1 MVWPAA
7 ATIAVCVV
15 LSALLSADH
24 ARDVWH
30 TGAFYDTDDAMRA
43 VQLRGWLAG
52 QSWYDL
58 SVQRLDPPAGVFMH
72 WSRIVDM
79 PLAALVSL
87 ATPFFGAEMA
97 ERFARLIFPAM
108 CLAALFASAGWTAS
122 VLGGRRAVL
131 PAIILCFLG
140 APFLGQFVP
149 GRIDHHAPQIV
160 LLMLMTGGLM
170 AAYEPRRARYAGL
183 AALCAALSL
192 SISLENLPL
201 IALMVA
207 SLPLAFVTQ
216 GAHVRSALLWF
227 AAAFAVA
234 IVGLFVATVGPAHR
248 FEAACDALS
257 IAHVGA
263 ALVGCAVLAGLAAGT
278 TYLAS
283 ARARLIAVCASAP
296 LPILALRVTGPQCL
310 GDPFVALDP
319 LVRDIWLHH
328 VGEVEPLLSFLRTS
342 EWTALA
348 MVVPLVI
355 ALALAGVGARDGTG
369 VSRGRY
375 ALLAALLAMTLAVA
389 GWGIRALTSGLPLVA
404 VVGAPWLLRATDRV
418 GGGRLTRIAA
428 ATLAALPLS
437 PLLLTILLPA
447 DAAPS
452 SEGGT
457 LACVRP
463 AALAPLAT
471 LEPGTILAPID
482 MGSHLLAFTPHGV
495 FAAPYHR
502 DNAGNRLAIDALMAT
517 PDEARAIVEKAG
529 ATYIAVC
536 ATSGQAKVMTAR
548 APHGLAA
555 MLLAGQTP
563 DWLEPVALASPQKVF
578 RVRQPWGLRT
588 TTGG

>member
-1 MVWPAA
+1 MWPAA

-15 LSALLSADH
+15 LSTLLSADH

-58 SVQRLDPPAGVFMH
+58 SVPRLDPPAGVFMH

-87 ATPFFGAEMA
+87 ATPFFGAELA

-122 VLGGRRAVL
+122 VLGGRRTVR

-170 AAYEPRRARYAGL
+170 AAYAPCRARYAGL

-192 SISLENLPL
+192 SISLENLPF
-201 IALMVA
+201 IALLVA
-207 SLPLAFVTQ
+207 SLPLLFVTQ
-216 GAHVRSALLWF
+216 GAQARSALAWF
-227 AAAFAVA
+227 AATFALA
-234 IVGLFVATVGPAHR
+234 IVGLFVATVGPGHR
-248 FEAACDALS
+248 FAAACDALS

-263 ALVGCAVLAGLAAGT
+263 ALVGCAVLAGLAVGT
-278 TYLAS
+278 RYLAGV
-283 ARARLIAVCASAP
+283 RARLIAVCACAP
-296 LPILALRVTGPQCL
+296 LPILALRVVGPNCL

-328 VGEVEPLLSFLRTS
+328 VNEVEPLFSFLRTS
-342 EWTALA
+342 PWAALA
-348 MVVPLVI
+348 MVIPILA
-355 ALALAGVGARDGTG
+355 ALARAGIGARAGTG
-369 VSRGRY
+369 LQRARY
-375 ALLAALLAMTLAVA
+375 ALLAALLAMTLAMA
-389 GWGIRALTSGLPLVA
+389 GWGIRVLTSGLPLVA
-404 VVGAPWLLRATDRV
+404 VVGAPWLLRAADSV
-418 GGGRLTRIAA
+418 GRGRLTRIAA
-428 ATLAALPLS
+428 AAMAALPLS
-437 PLLLTILLPA
+437 PLLLAFLFPA
-447 DAAPS
+447 DAVPS

-457 LACVRP
+457 LACVTP

-482 MGSHLLAFTPHGV
+482 MGSHLLAFTSHGV

-502 DNAGNRLAIDALMAT
+502 DNVGNRLAIDALMAT
-517 PDEARAIVEKAG
+517 PDAARAIVEKAG
-529 ATYIAVC
+529 ATYVAVC
-536 ATSGQAKVMTAR
+536 ATSGQVKVMTAR

-555 MLLAGQTP
+555 ALLAGQTP
-563 DWLEPVALASPQKVF
+563 DWLAPVTLASPQKVF
-578 RVRQPWGLRT
+578 RVKRSWDLRT